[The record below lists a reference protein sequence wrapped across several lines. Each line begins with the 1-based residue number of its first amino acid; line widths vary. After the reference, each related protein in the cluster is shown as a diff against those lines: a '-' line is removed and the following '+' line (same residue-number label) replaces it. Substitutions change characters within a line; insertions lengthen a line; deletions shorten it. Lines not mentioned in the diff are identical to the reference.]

1 MPKISIIVPVY
12 NVEKYLKDCIESIL
26 NQTFKDFELI
36 LVNDGSTD
44 NSLEIC
50 KYYKKIDSR
59 ILIIDKNNGGLSS
72 ARNAGLGIAKG
83 DYIAF
88 VDSDDYIHPQM
99 YEILYHEIIKQKADV
114 SMCDFKKVYELDR
127 RLLEQKFITYKES
140 HVLNNKEALSQLGE
154 QNAVTYIIACNKLY
168 ASRVFEDI
176 RFKDRIVHEDEYI
189 IHRVLY
195 KLNKLVYVKEKLYF
209 YLQREGSIMDKK
221 TSINDIDYLLA
232 CSDRVRFFHEKDLI
246 DLKNKWQKLYL
257 WKFFYEYPTLYKLY
271 QNNKKLFILKNDF
284 RKLLGILL
292 RSDEYPLKEKCS
304 WIIFAINSNIYYK
317 LQK

>member
-1 MPKISIIVPVY
+1 M
-12 NVEKYLKDCIESIL
+12 
-26 NQTFKDFELI
+26 
-36 LVNDGSTD
+36 
-44 NSLEIC
+44 
-50 KYYKKIDSR
+50 
-59 ILIIDKNNGGLSS
+59 
-72 ARNAGLGIAKG
+72 
-83 DYIAF
+83 
-88 VDSDDYIHPQM
+88 
-99 YEILYHEIIKQKADV
+99 
-114 SMCDFKKVYELDR
+114 
-127 RLLEQKFITYKES
+127 
-140 HVLNNKEALSQLGE
+140 
-154 QNAVTYIIACNKLY
+154 Y